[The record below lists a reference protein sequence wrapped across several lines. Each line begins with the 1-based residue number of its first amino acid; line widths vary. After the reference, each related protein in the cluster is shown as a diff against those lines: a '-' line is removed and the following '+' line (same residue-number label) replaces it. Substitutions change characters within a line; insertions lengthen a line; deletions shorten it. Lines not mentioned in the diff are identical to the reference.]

1 MKNLVLRRGTGLAKQ
16 QQGGGAAASGGGG
29 GEEWMVC
36 FGVTRSCTSGPHVSA
51 LKAAA
56 DELVAEF
63 GPQLL
68 VG

>member
-16 QQGGGAAASGGGG
+16 GGGAAANSGSGGN
-29 GEEWMVC
+29 EEWMVC
-36 FGVTRSCTSGPHVSA
+36 FGVTRSCTSGPHVAA

-56 DELVAEF
+56 DDLVSEF